1 MKNGVIDL
9 HVHSNYSDG
18 KRSLEYLK
26 NKVHENNIGVISLT
40 EHYTLSSYQKFK
52 AMLKPDT
59 EVLPGIELSSS
70 LLSLGLSKNHVCHIL
85 AYFPNTKIYSILDEY
100 ELSRKKC
107 VTRTIELLK
116 KEGIE
121 ISYSKVLKAARNP
134 NSVGRFD
141 IAIALCKLG
150 YAKTPAK
157 AYSDFF
163 DISSHIYIDRE
174 KMEIETLIKKLLS
187 CGGVP
192 IIAHPKTLKL
202 NDSDFTEFI
211 KILKGYGLQG
221 IEAYNAHNSEEKR
234 TFYLGL
240 CEELDLIPTVGSDYH
255 GRKGDD
261 VDIGTG
267 IDNNLCISDYSIVQN
282 LKNRHKQLFD

>member
-1 MKNGVIDL
+1 MNHGIIDL
-9 HVHSNYSDG
+9 HIHSNYSDG

-26 NKVHENNIGVISLT
+26 DKVHENNVTVVSLT
-40 EHYTLSSYQKFK
+40 EHYTLSSYRKFQKIVGK
-52 AMLKPDT
+52 SV
-59 EVLPGIELSSS
+59 EVLPGIELGSS
-70 LLSLGLSKNHVCHIL
+70 LLNLGLSKNHVCHIL
-85 AYFPNTKIYSILDEY
+85 AYFPNTKIYAILDQY

-116 KEGIE
+116 KEGVD
-121 ISYSKVLKAARNP
+121 ISYSKVLKTARNP
-134 NSVGRFD
+134 ESIGRFD
-141 IAIALCKLG
+141 IAIALCRMG

-174 KMEIETLIKKLLS
+174 KMEIETLIKSLLS

-192 IIAHPKTLKL
+192 VIAHPKTLKL
-202 NDSDFTEFI
+202 NESDFIEFI
-211 KILKGYGLQG
+211 KTLKSYGLQG
-221 IEAYNAHNSEEKR
+221 IEAYNAHNSEEQR
-234 TFYLGL
+234 AFYLGI
-240 CEELDLIPTVGSDYH
+240 CEEFDLIPTIGSDYH
-255 GRKGDD
+255 GRKGDE

-267 IDNNLCISDYSIVQN
+267 INNNLSISDYSIVQN